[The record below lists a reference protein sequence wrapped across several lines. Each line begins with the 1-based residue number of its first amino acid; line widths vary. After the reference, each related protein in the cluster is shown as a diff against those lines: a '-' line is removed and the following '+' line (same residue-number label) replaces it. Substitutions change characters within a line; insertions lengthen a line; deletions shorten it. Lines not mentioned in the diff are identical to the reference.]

1 MECKNCELQQRQ
13 FFCTDCICAHT
24 RDFRMTMEHSITDR
38 DEQVVKS
45 TTALRSVET
54 SRALRVDVTQAQT
67 RVDELLNAL
76 TRLRKDAEDKRGRL
90 GRLREA
96 LAQRRHTLAAAT
108 SATLL
113 TPSAIPASASHPAL
127 AAPLASVTNLPSL
140 ITAARVGLIQ
150 ELVVVFNVAEV
161 GRRPPLGGNA
171 GSQGDWS
178 IGDLILPVPGDVRRY
193 PPQHINAVLSHTVHF
208 LGLLSFY
215 LGVKLPFTI
224 RWDGGKLGVGIP
236 WIEPGVGGWGK
247 WTASYPL
254 HLSLSSTPTPA
265 PSPVTPQ
272 SSPYSSPSTDL
283 SLSQFLSPTKRDILN
298 PLQPQ
303 PPPTPES
310 DHTHFTTAFAMIL
323 YDVLY
328 IAHTQ
333 GLAISLA
340 QAGDVLSNLWAVCCA
355 PELGRRSHSCA
366 GYPHTRLPAPGSSG
380 FGVDF
385 AHVLQATASV
395 GRSRAGLLRHVG
407 ANVMSERWEGAEQIR
422 EGRGGEKRNR
432 EPKQEDEDGWDLVSE
447 DGN

>member
-1 MECKNCELQQRQ
+1 MKCKTCELQQRQ

-24 RDFRMTMEHSITDR
+24 RDFRMKMEHSVTDR
-38 DEQVVKS
+38 DEQMVKA
-45 TTALRSVET
+45 TTALRSVEA
-54 SRALRVDVTQAQT
+54 SRALRADVTQVQT
-67 RVDELLNAL
+67 RIDELLNAL
-76 TRLRKDAEDKRGRL
+76 ARLRKDAEDKRDRL
-90 GRLREA
+90 GRLWEA

-108 SATLL
+108 SGTLP
-113 TPSAIPASASHPAL
+113 TPTAIPASASHPAL
-127 AAPLASVTNLPSL
+127 AAPLASLTNLSSH

-178 IGDLILPVPGDVRRY
+178 IGDLILPVPGDMPRY
-193 PPQHINAVLSHTVHF
+193 PPEHINAVLSHTVHF

-224 RWDGGKLGVGIP
+224 RWEGGKLGVGIP
-236 WIEPGVGGWGK
+236 WIEPGVGGWEK

-254 HLSLSSTPTPA
+254 HLSLSSTRTQA
-265 PSPVTPQ
+265 PSPVTPR
-272 SSPYSSPSTDL
+272 YSSPPTRP
-283 SLSQFLSPTKRDILN
+283 SLSQFLSPTKCDIPN
-298 PLQPQ
+298 TLQPQ
-303 PPPTPES
+303 PPPAPES
-310 DHTHFTTAFAMIL
+310 DRTHFTTAFAMLL

-333 GLAISLA
+333 GLAIPLA
-340 QAGDVLSNLWAVCCA
+340 QAGDVLSNLVAVCCA

-366 GYPHTRLPAPGSSG
+366 GYPHTRLPAPAPGSSG
-380 FGVDF
+380 FRVDF

-395 GRSRAGLLRHVG
+395 GRSPALQRHVG
-407 ANVMSERWEGAEQIR
+407 ANVMSERWEGAEQSR
-422 EGRGGEKRNR
+422 EGWGSEERNR
-432 EPKQEDEDGWDLVSE
+432 EPKQDEEDGWDLVSE